1 MNENCAI
8 FNDRTYG
15 PSFGGADLVLRGN
28 SGHCIKDSYEKQ
40 IRCPS
45 SESVLH
51 YGATC
56 DCCNYTI
63 RGMGWEC
70 TTCEDYDLC
79 HVCKP
84 KSYIHH
90 HPNDHVFELIS
101 HSESSDC
108 APQFAEHDGIMCKCC
123 NKTIHGMRWKCTF
136 CNNYDLCQDCKSK
149 SSNIHDHPNNHAFQ
163 PIAYPEFEFDISEPN
178 PTICD
183 YCESSC
189 LLAIC
194 QKCANGEFCVE
205 ECEIFQV
212 IKR

>member
-8 FNDRTYG
+8 FNDHTYG
-15 PSFGGADLVLRGN
+15 PSFGGADLVLWGN

-70 TTCEDYDLC
+70 TNCEDYVLC
-79 HVCKP
+79 QVCKP
-84 KSYIHH
+84 QSYIHH
-90 HPNDHVFELIS
+90 HPNDHVFELMQ
-101 HSESSDC
+101 HSESSDR
-108 APQFAEHDGIMCKCC
+108 APQFALHDGIV
-123 NKTIHGMRWKCTF
+123 
-136 CNNYDLCQDCKSK
+136 YCKSK

-163 PIAYPEFEFDISEPN
+163 PIGYPEFKFDIEESN
-178 PTICD
+178 PAICD

-189 LLAIC
+189 VLAVC
-194 QKCANGEFCVE
+194 RKCANGEFCVE
-205 ECEIFQV
+205 EYEIFQV